1 MQTAARGKATHNST
15 STWINAL
22 ETFRKDIGLPGKIDD
37 VNSKEELEHQLVLFF
52 VSCKQQN
59 GAEYSVQSI
68 KSARFAIARHI
79 NTYSKIR
86 PQEITNKNIYSE
98 LYNAITGKIKLLTDQ
113 GLGEIHGA
121 DAFTQDEIR
130 KIINH
135 PTMQPDSPKGL
146 IRRIFWHNA
155 FELALRAEVISI
167 PADNAVIQDYE
178 LYFSKRP
185 PICEDAFYLQP
196 CNNNEVEFT
205 GYWFKSAQMGE
216 KLFTNHSG
224 RKTFIQISKS
234 EGISDNDVMSV
245 SRHKNPHSLAYYE
258 RPKSILQQNTLSQIN
273 SLIYNDTLLS
283 NDKTANSFSSAL
295 ETFNESRSP
304 LQQLNSNDLNELN
317 DDQQNQEING
327 MMRPLKK
334 FSMGMFFQN
343 LKKIKKTFTY
353 VAPTEEEI
361 KSMQTAARG
370 KATHNST
377 STWINALET
386 FRKDIGLPGK
396 IDDVNSKEELEHQ
409 LVLFFVSCKQQNGA
423 EYSVAINKISKI
435 CYCTT
440 YQHIF

>member
-155 FELALRAEVISI
+155 FELALRGGEHYNLKIQQFKKRKDGGIDVTFYRSKCNQRSLSESNSKAEVISI

-196 CNNNEVEFT
+196 CNNNEVEFM

-216 KLFTNHSG
+216 KLVKGLMKEIATITEIDCDKRKFTNHSG

-327 MMRPLKK
+327 NDETIKK
-334 FSMGMFFQN
+334 ILHGNVFQN
-343 LKKIKKTFTY
+343 CNITF
-353 VAPTEEEI
+353 
-361 KSMQTAARG
+361 
-370 KATHNST
+370 N
-377 STWINALET
+377 
-386 FRKDIGLPGK
+386 
-396 IDDVNSKEELEHQ
+396 VNK
-409 LVLFFVSCKQQNGA
+409 
-423 EYSVAINKISKI
+423 
-435 CYCTT
+435 
-440 YQHIF
+440 

>member
-1 MQTAARGKATHNST
+1 MMY
-15 STWINAL
+15 
-22 ETFRKDIGLPGKIDD
+22 D
-37 VNSKEELEHQLVLFF
+37 VNSKEELERQLVLFF

-155 FELALRAEVISI
+155 FELALRGGEHYNLKIQQFKKRKDGGIDVTFYRSKCNQRSLSESNSKAEVISI

-216 KLFTNHSG
+216 KLVKGLMKEIATITEIDCDKRKFTNHSG

-283 NDKTANSFSSAL
+283 NDKTANSFFSTL
-295 ETFNESRSP
+295 EIFNESRSP

-327 MMRPLKK
+327 NDETIKK
-334 FSMGMFFQN
+334 ILHGNVFQN
-343 LKKIKKTFTY
+343 CNITF
-353 VAPTEEEI
+353 
-361 KSMQTAARG
+361 
-370 KATHNST
+370 N
-377 STWINALET
+377 
-386 FRKDIGLPGK
+386 
-396 IDDVNSKEELEHQ
+396 VNK
-409 LVLFFVSCKQQNGA
+409 
-423 EYSVAINKISKI
+423 
-435 CYCTT
+435 
-440 YQHIF
+440 

>member
-1 MQTAARGKATHNST
+1 MPPQKSQNKSKKNKKTFTYVAPTEEEIKSMQTAARGKATHNST

-22 ETFRKDIGLPGKIDD
+22 ETFP
-37 VNSKEELEHQLVLFF
+37 
-52 VSCKQQN
+52 
-59 GAEYSVQSI
+59 
-68 KSARFAIARHI
+68 
-79 NTYSKIR
+79 
-86 PQEITNKNIYSE
+86 
-98 LYNAITGKIKLLTDQ
+98 
-113 GLGEIHGA
+113 
-121 DAFTQDEIR
+121 
-130 KIINH
+130 
-135 PTMQPDSPKGL
+135 
-146 IRRIFWHNA
+146 
-155 FELALRAEVISI
+155 EVISI

-216 KLFTNHSG
+216 KLVKGLMKEIATITEIDCDKRKFTNHSG

-327 MMRPLKK
+327 NDETIKK
-334 FSMGMFFQN
+334 ILHGNVFQN
-343 LKKIKKTFTY
+343 LP
-353 VAPTEEEI
+353 V
-361 KSMQTAARG
+361 
-370 KATHNST
+370 
-377 STWINALET
+377 
-386 FRKDIGLPGK
+386 K
-396 IDDVNSKEELEHQ
+396 IDNPGQRCPGDVKNPARL
-409 LVLFFVSCKQQNGA
+409 
-423 EYSVAINKISKI
+423 
-435 CYCTT
+435 
-440 YQHIF
+440 

>member
-1 MQTAARGKATHNST
+1 MPPQKSQNKSKKNKKTFTYVAPTEEEIKSMQTAAHGKATHNST

-37 VNSKEELEHQLVLFF
+37 VNSKEELERQLVLFF

-113 GLGEIHGA
+113 VL
-121 DAFTQDEIR
+121 
-130 KIINH
+130 
-135 PTMQPDSPKGL
+135 DSPKGL

-155 FELALRAEVISI
+155 FELALRGGEHYNLKIQQFKKRKDGGIDVTFYRSKCNQRSLSESNSKAEVISI

-216 KLFTNHSG
+216 KSVKGLMKEIATITEIDCDKRKFTNHSG

-295 ETFNESRSP
+295 EIFKVCYDHMYPNDNNNYYLSIASI
-304 LQQLNSNDLNELN
+304 SNLVFPTIGVNILDEVFEL
-317 DDQQNQEING
+317 
-327 MMRPLKK
+327 
-334 FSMGMFFQN
+334 
-343 LKKIKKTFTY
+343 
-353 VAPTEEEI
+353 
-361 KSMQTAARG
+361 
-370 KATHNST
+370 
-377 STWINALET
+377 
-386 FRKDIGLPGK
+386 
-396 IDDVNSKEELEHQ
+396 
-409 LVLFFVSCKQQNGA
+409 
-423 EYSVAINKISKI
+423 
-435 CYCTT
+435 
-440 YQHIF
+440 

>member
-15 STWINAL
+15 STWINVL

-37 VNSKEELEHQLVLFF
+37 VNSKEELERQLVLFF

-68 KSARFAIARHI
+68 KLARFAIARHI

-113 GLGEIHGA
+113 GLGEIHDA

-146 IRRIFWHNA
+146 IRCIFWHNA
-155 FELALRAEVISI
+155 FELALQAEVISI

-216 KLFTNHSG
+216 KLVKGLMKEIATITEINCDKRKFTNHSG

-245 SRHKNPHSLAYYE
+245 SWHKNPHSLAYYE

-295 ETFNESRSP
+295 EIFNESRSP

-317 DDQQNQEING
+317 DGQQNKEING
-327 MMRPLKK
+327 NDETIKK
-334 FSMGMFFQN
+334 ILHGNVFQN
-343 LKKIKKTFTY
+343 CNITF
-353 VAPTEEEI
+353 
-361 KSMQTAARG
+361 
-370 KATHNST
+370 N
-377 STWINALET
+377 
-386 FRKDIGLPGK
+386 
-396 IDDVNSKEELEHQ
+396 VNK
-409 LVLFFVSCKQQNGA
+409 
-423 EYSVAINKISKI
+423 
-435 CYCTT
+435 
-440 YQHIF
+440 

>member
-1 MQTAARGKATHNST
+1 MQTAACGKATHNST

-113 GLGEIHGA
+113 GLGEIHGGEHYNLKIQQ
-121 DAFTQDEIR
+121 FKKR
-130 KIINH
+130 KDGDIDVTFYRSKCN
-135 PTMQPDSPKGL
+135 QRSLSESNSK
-146 IRRIFWHNA
+146 A
-155 FELALRAEVISI
+155 KVISI

-216 KLFTNHSG
+216 KSVKELMKEIATITEIDCDKRKFTNHSG

-283 NDKTANSFSSAL
+283 KDKTANSFSSAL
-295 ETFNESRSP
+295 EIFNESWSP
-304 LQQLNSNDLNELN
+304 LQQLNSNDLNKLN

-327 MMRPLKK
+327 NDETIKK
-334 FSMGMFFQN
+334 ILHGNVFQN
-343 LKKIKKTFTY
+343 CNITF
-353 VAPTEEEI
+353 
-361 KSMQTAARG
+361 
-370 KATHNST
+370 N
-377 STWINALET
+377 
-386 FRKDIGLPGK
+386 
-396 IDDVNSKEELEHQ
+396 VNK
-409 LVLFFVSCKQQNGA
+409 
-423 EYSVAINKISKI
+423 
-435 CYCTT
+435 
-440 YQHIF
+440 

>member
-155 FELALRAEVISI
+155 FELALRGGEHYNLKIQQFKKRKDGGIDVTFYRSKCNQRSLSESNSKAEVISI

-185 PICEDAFYLQP
+185 PICEDAFT
-196 CNNNEVEFT
+196 CNLATIMKLSLRVIGSNLLK
-205 GYWFKSAQMGE
+205 WE
-216 KLFTNHSG
+216 KNCG

-327 MMRPLKK
+327 NDETIKK
-334 FSMGMFFQN
+334 ILHGNVFQN
-343 LKKIKKTFTY
+343 CNITF
-353 VAPTEEEI
+353 
-361 KSMQTAARG
+361 
-370 KATHNST
+370 N
-377 STWINALET
+377 
-386 FRKDIGLPGK
+386 
-396 IDDVNSKEELEHQ
+396 VNK
-409 LVLFFVSCKQQNGA
+409 
-423 EYSVAINKISKI
+423 
-435 CYCTT
+435 
-440 YQHIF
+440 

>member
-1 MQTAARGKATHNST
+1 MPPQKSQNKSKKNKKTFTYVAPTEEEIKSMQTAARGKATHNST

-37 VNSKEELEHQLVLFF
+37 
-52 VSCKQQN
+52 
-59 GAEYSVQSI
+59 
-68 KSARFAIARHI
+68 
-79 NTYSKIR
+79 
-86 PQEITNKNIYSE
+86 
-98 LYNAITGKIKLLTDQ
+98 
-113 GLGEIHGA
+113 GL
-121 DAFTQDEIR
+121 
-130 KIINH
+130 
-135 PTMQPDSPKGL
+135 DSPKGL

-216 KLFTNHSG
+216 KLVKGLMKEIATITEIDCDKRKFTNHSG

-295 ETFNESRSP
+295 ETFNESR
-304 LQQLNSNDLNELN
+304 
-317 DDQQNQEING
+317 
-327 MMRPLKK
+327 
-334 FSMGMFFQN
+334 
-343 LKKIKKTFTY
+343 
-353 VAPTEEEI
+353 
-361 KSMQTAARG
+361 
-370 KATHNST
+370 
-377 STWINALET
+377 
-386 FRKDIGLPGK
+386 
-396 IDDVNSKEELEHQ
+396 
-409 LVLFFVSCKQQNGA
+409 LF
-423 EYSVAINKISKI
+423 
-435 CYCTT
+435 
-440 YQHIF
+440 

>member
-15 STWINAL
+15 STWTNAL
-22 ETFRKDIGLPGKIDD
+22 ETFRKYIGLPGKIDD
-37 VNSKEELEHQLVLFF
+37 VNSKEELERQLVLFF

-86 PQEITNKNIYSE
+86 
-98 LYNAITGKIKLLTDQ
+98 
-113 GLGEIHGA
+113 EIHGA

-135 PTMQPDSPKGL
+135 PTMQPDLPKGL
-146 IRRIFWHNA
+146 IRHIFWHNT
-155 FELALRAEVISI
+155 FELALRGGEHYNLKIQQFKKRKDGAEVISI

-196 CNNNEVEFT
+196 CNNNE
-205 GYWFKSAQMGE
+205 GYWFKSAQMRGKSVKGLMKE
-216 KLFTNHSG
+216 IATITEIDCDKRKFTNHSG
-224 RKTFIQISKS
+224 QKTFIQISKS

-273 SLIYNDTLLS
+273 SLIYNGKKRIAPVIHYCQMT
-283 NDKTANSFSSAL
+283 KTANSFSSAL
-295 ETFNESRSP
+295 EIFNESRSP
-304 LQQLNSNDLNELN
+304 LQHLNSNDLNELN

-327 MMRPLKK
+327 NDETIKK
-334 FSMGMFFQN
+334 ILHGNVFQN
-343 LKKIKKTFTY
+343 CNITF
-353 VAPTEEEI
+353 
-361 KSMQTAARG
+361 
-370 KATHNST
+370 N
-377 STWINALET
+377 
-386 FRKDIGLPGK
+386 
-396 IDDVNSKEELEHQ
+396 VNK
-409 LVLFFVSCKQQNGA
+409 
-423 EYSVAINKISKI
+423 
-435 CYCTT
+435 
-440 YQHIF
+440 

>member
-37 VNSKEELEHQLVLFF
+37 VNSKEELEP
-52 VSCKQQN
+52 
-59 GAEYSVQSI
+59 
-68 KSARFAIARHI
+68 RFAIARHI

-155 FELALRAEVISI
+155 FELALRGGEHYNLKIQQFKKRKDGGIDVTFYRSKCNQRSLSESNSKAEVISI

-196 CNNNEVEFT
+196 CNNNEGLMKEIAT
-205 GYWFKSAQMGE
+205 ITEIDCDKR
-216 KLFTNHSG
+216 KFTNHSG

-295 ETFNESRSP
+295 EIFNESRSP
-304 LQQLNSNDLNELN
+304 LQQLNSND
-317 DDQQNQEING
+317 
-327 MMRPLKK
+327 
-334 FSMGMFFQN
+334 F
-343 LKKIKKTFTY
+343 
-353 VAPTEEEI
+353 
-361 KSMQTAARG
+361 
-370 KATHNST
+370 
-377 STWINALET
+377 
-386 FRKDIGLPGK
+386 
-396 IDDVNSKEELEHQ
+396 
-409 LVLFFVSCKQQNGA
+409 
-423 EYSVAINKISKI
+423 
-435 CYCTT
+435 
-440 YQHIF
+440 

>member
-1 MQTAARGKATHNST
+1 MPPQKSQNKSKKNKKTFTYVAPTEEEIKSMQIAACGKATHNST

-22 ETFRKDIGLPGKIDD
+22 ETFHKDIGLPGKIDD
-37 VNSKEELEHQLVLFF
+37 VNSKEELERQLVLFF

-68 KSARFAIARHI
+68 KS
-79 NTYSKIR
+79 
-86 PQEITNKNIYSE
+86 
-98 LYNAITGKIKLLTDQ
+98 IKLLTDQ
-113 GLGEIHGA
+113 GLGKIHGA

-135 PTMQPDSPKGL
+135 TTMQPDLPKGL

-155 FELALRAEVISI
+155 FELALRGGEHYNLKIQQFKKRKDGGIDVTFYRSKCNQRSLSESNSKAEVISI

-196 CNNNEVEFT
+196 CNNNKVEFT

-216 KLFTNHSG
+216 KSVKGLMKEIATITEIDCDKRKFTNHSG
-224 RKTFIQISKS
+224 QKTFIQISKS

-245 SRHKNPHSLAYYE
+245 SRHKNPNSLAYYKH
-258 RPKSILQQNTLSQIN
+258 PKSILQQNTLSQIN

-283 NDKTANSFSSAL
+283 KDKTANSFSSAL
-295 ETFNESRSP
+295 EIFNESRSP

-327 MMRPLKK
+327 NDETIKK
-334 FSMGMFFQN
+334 ILHGNVFQN
-343 LKKIKKTFTY
+343 CNITF
-353 VAPTEEEI
+353 
-361 KSMQTAARG
+361 
-370 KATHNST
+370 N
-377 STWINALET
+377 
-386 FRKDIGLPGK
+386 
-396 IDDVNSKEELEHQ
+396 VNK
-409 LVLFFVSCKQQNGA
+409 
-423 EYSVAINKISKI
+423 
-435 CYCTT
+435 
-440 YQHIF
+440 

>member
-1 MQTAARGKATHNST
+1 MPPQKSQNKSKKNKKTFTYVAPTEEEIKSMQTAARGKATHNST

-37 VNSKEELEHQLVLFF
+37 
-52 VSCKQQN
+52 QQN

-146 IRRIFWHNA
+146 IQQFKKRKDGGIDVTFYRSKCNQRSLS
-155 FELALRAEVISI
+155 ESNSKAEVISI
-167 PADNAVIQDYE
+167 PADNAIIQDYE

-196 CNNNEVEFT
+196 CNNNEVEFM

-216 KLFTNHSG
+216 KSVKGLMKEIATITEIDCDKRKFTNYSG

-258 RPKSILQQNTLSQIN
+258 RPKSILQQNTLPQIN

-295 ETFNESRSP
+295 EIFNESRSP
-304 LQQLNSNDLNELN
+304 LQQLNSNDLTELN

-327 MMRPLKK
+327 NDETIKK
-334 FSMGMFFQN
+334 ILHGNVFQN
-343 LKKIKKTFTY
+343 CNITF
-353 VAPTEEEI
+353 
-361 KSMQTAARG
+361 
-370 KATHNST
+370 N
-377 STWINALET
+377 
-386 FRKDIGLPGK
+386 
-396 IDDVNSKEELEHQ
+396 VNK
-409 LVLFFVSCKQQNGA
+409 
-423 EYSVAINKISKI
+423 
-435 CYCTT
+435 
-440 YQHIF
+440 

>member
-1 MQTAARGKATHNST
+1 MPPQKSQNKSKKNKKTFTYVAPTEEEIKSMQTAARGKATHNST

-37 VNSKEELEHQLVLFF
+37 
-52 VSCKQQN
+52 QQN

-146 IRRIFWHNA
+146 DGGIDVTFYRSKCNQRSLSESNSK
-155 FELALRAEVISI
+155 AEVISI
-167 PADNAVIQDYE
+167 PADNAIIQDYE

-196 CNNNEVEFT
+196 CNNNEVEFM

-216 KLFTNHSG
+216 KSVKGLMKEIATITEIDCDKRKFTNYSG

-258 RPKSILQQNTLSQIN
+258 RPKSILQQNTLPQIN

-295 ETFNESRSP
+295 EIFNESRSP
-304 LQQLNSNDLNELN
+304 LQQLNSNDLTELN

-327 MMRPLKK
+327 NDETIKK
-334 FSMGMFFQN
+334 ILHGNVFQN
-343 LKKIKKTFTY
+343 CNITF
-353 VAPTEEEI
+353 
-361 KSMQTAARG
+361 
-370 KATHNST
+370 N
-377 STWINALET
+377 
-386 FRKDIGLPGK
+386 
-396 IDDVNSKEELEHQ
+396 VNK
-409 LVLFFVSCKQQNGA
+409 
-423 EYSVAINKISKI
+423 
-435 CYCTT
+435 
-440 YQHIF
+440 

>member
-1 MQTAARGKATHNST
+1 MPPQKSQNKSKKNKKTFTYVAPTEEEIKSMQTAARGKATHNST

-113 GLGEIHGA
+113 GL
-121 DAFTQDEIR
+121 
-130 KIINH
+130 
-135 PTMQPDSPKGL
+135 DSPKGL

-155 FELALRAEVISI
+155 FELALRGGEHYNLKIQQFKKRKDGGIDVTFYRSKCNQRSLSESNSKAEVISI

-216 KLFTNHSG
+216 KLVKGLMKEIATITEIDCDKRKFTNHSG

-327 MMRPLKK
+327 NDETIKK
-334 FSMGMFFQN
+334 ILHGNVFQN
-343 LKKIKKTFTY
+343 CNITF
-353 VAPTEEEI
+353 
-361 KSMQTAARG
+361 
-370 KATHNST
+370 N
-377 STWINALET
+377 
-386 FRKDIGLPGK
+386 
-396 IDDVNSKEELEHQ
+396 VNK
-409 LVLFFVSCKQQNGA
+409 
-423 EYSVAINKISKI
+423 
-435 CYCTT
+435 
-440 YQHIF
+440 

>member
-1 MQTAARGKATHNST
+1 MPPQKSQNKSKKNKKTFTYVAPTEEEIKSMQTAARGKATHNST

-59 GAEYSVQSI
+59 GAEYS
-68 KSARFAIARHI
+68 
-79 NTYSKIR
+79 
-86 PQEITNKNIYSE
+86 
-98 LYNAITGKIKLLTDQ
+98 IKLLTDQ

-155 FELALRAEVISI
+155 FELALRGGEHYNLKIQQFKKRKDGGIDVTFYRSKCNQRSLSESNSKAEVISI

-216 KLFTNHSG
+216 KLVKGLMKEIATITEIDCDKRKFTNHSG

-327 MMRPLKK
+327 NDETIKK
-334 FSMGMFFQN
+334 ILHGNVFQN
-343 LKKIKKTFTY
+343 CNITF
-353 VAPTEEEI
+353 
-361 KSMQTAARG
+361 
-370 KATHNST
+370 N
-377 STWINALET
+377 
-386 FRKDIGLPGK
+386 
-396 IDDVNSKEELEHQ
+396 VNK
-409 LVLFFVSCKQQNGA
+409 
-423 EYSVAINKISKI
+423 
-435 CYCTT
+435 
-440 YQHIF
+440 

>member
-15 STWINAL
+15 STWTNAL
-22 ETFRKDIGLPGKIDD
+22 ETFRKYIGLPGKIDD
-37 VNSKEELEHQLVLFF
+37 VNSKEELERQLVLFF

-86 PQEITNKNIYSE
+86 
-98 LYNAITGKIKLLTDQ
+98 
-113 GLGEIHGA
+113 EIHGA

-135 PTMQPDSPKGL
+135 PTMQPDLPKGL
-146 IRRIFWHNA
+146 IRHIFWHNT

-196 CNNNEVEFT
+196 CNNNE
-205 GYWFKSAQMGE
+205 GYWFKSAQMRGKSVKGLMKE
-216 KLFTNHSG
+216 IATLTEIDCDKRKFTNHSG
-224 RKTFIQISKS
+224 QKSLIQISKS

-245 SRHKNPHSLAYYE
+245 SWHKNPHSLAYYE

-273 SLIYNDTLLS
+273 SLIYNGKKRIAPVIHYCQMT
-283 NDKTANSFSSAL
+283 KTANSFSSAL
-295 ETFNESRSP
+295 EIFNESRSP

-327 MMRPLKK
+327 NDETIKK
-334 FSMGMFFQN
+334 ILHGNVFQN
-343 LKKIKKTFTY
+343 CNITF
-353 VAPTEEEI
+353 
-361 KSMQTAARG
+361 
-370 KATHNST
+370 N
-377 STWINALET
+377 
-386 FRKDIGLPGK
+386 
-396 IDDVNSKEELEHQ
+396 VNK
-409 LVLFFVSCKQQNGA
+409 
-423 EYSVAINKISKI
+423 
-435 CYCTT
+435 
-440 YQHIF
+440 